1 MDIKSIT
8 LPELAEGEI
17 YAGILI
23 KDGAP
28 SHHLILLS
36 GEAESV
42 TWDQAGEWAASI
54 GGELPS
60 RKEQSLLFANAA
72 KQFQPHWYWSS
83 EQYSRDDAWGQLFSG
98 GDQSYSSKGFEARA
112 RAVRRAPITDDGEVA
127 ARLSITGTVVELGYL
142 GDGVGDATDYGL
154 VLDAGDGQ
162 RITISGMTADQ
173 ARSIKQL
180 LFEGAVI
187 SIEREKA

>member
-1 MDIKSIT
+1 MNIKSIT

-23 KDGAP
+23 KDDTP
-28 SHHLILLS
+28 SHHVILLP

-42 TWDQAGEWAASI
+42 TWKAAGEWAASV
-54 GGELPS
+54 GGELPTC
-60 RKEQSLLFANAA
+60 KEQALLFANAVEH
-72 KQFQPHWYWSS
+72 FQPRWYWSG
-83 EQYSRDDAWGQLFSG
+83 EQYSRHYARSQYFSNGYQDDY
-98 GDQSYSSKGFEARA
+98 DKGYEARA
-112 RAVRRAPITDDGEVA
+112 RAVRRVPITDDGEVA

-187 SIEREKA
+187 SIDKAAS